1 MRSGCAADT
10 FSGYLYGD
18 LAGTSEWPAP
28 SASKVTSVPPR
39 DGPRPGRMLLDSP
52 AGAFEASVSRPM
64 RGPSGPACS
73 RIPLTMLRS
82 TTLLGTALLATLALA
97 PSTPAQAL
105 TTELFA
111 QGFSAPVFI
120 TQAPGDMDRFFI
132 VEQAGRIRIVN
143 NGVTNPTPFLD
154 LRSAAGGPVQSGG
167 ERGLLG
173 LAFHPDYANNG
184 RFFVNYTGLPSGH
197 TFVVE
202 YNVTANPDVA
212 SPTAIG
218 TIIQVNQDFS
228 NHNGGCIHF
237 GPDGKL
243 YVGMGD
249 GGSGNDPNN
258 RAQSQTS
265 NLGKM
270 LRFDVDIPYPHIPV
284 DNPFVGPG
292 GYNDEI
298 WHVGLRNP
306 WRWSF
311 DRQTGDMYIC
321 DVGQNAWE
329 ELDFAPAATGG
340 LNFGWRCMEGLACT
354 GLSGCTCN
362 SPALTLPFHV
372 FSHAGGNCSGTGGYI
387 YRGNAIPSLD
397 GTYFFA
403 DYCSSRI
410 WSIVYDPVTG
420 MASQLTDRTVE
431 LRPAAPNT
439 ISSIVSFGEDHE
451 GELYIVEQG
460 GQIWKI
466 VPDCSATTFCQAL
479 PNSTGN
485 SAFLTVVGSYSIAA
499 NDMVLSCNALPS
511 FSAGIFFYGGGRAS
525 TPVGQGIVCVSS
537 TPSQPVVRMTS
548 VLMSDL
554 LGGVSLPIDFTA
566 PQQSMG
572 PGAILPGQTWNF
584 QYWHRDSIGGQA
596 TWNYSNAL
604 GILFCP

>member
-1 MRSGCAADT
+1 
-10 FSGYLYGD
+10 
-18 LAGTSEWPAP
+18 
-28 SASKVTSVPPR
+28 
-39 DGPRPGRMLLDSP
+39 
-52 AGAFEASVSRPM
+52 
-64 RGPSGPACS
+64 
-73 RIPLTMLRS
+73 MLRS
-82 TTLLGTALLATLALA
+82 TILVSSVVLASLTLAA
-97 PSTPAQAL
+97 PTPAQTL

-120 TQAPGDMDRFFI
+120 TQAPGDSVRFFV
-132 VEQAGRIRIVN
+132 VEQAGRIRIVQ
-143 NGVTNPTPFLD
+143 NGVINATPFID
-154 LRSAAGGPVQSGG
+154 LRSAIGGPVLSGG

-184 RFFVNYTGLPSGH
+184 RFFVNYTGQPSGH

-202 YNVTANPDVA
+202 YNVTANPDIA
-212 SPTAIG
+212 DPTAVR

-228 NHNGGCIHF
+228 NHNGGCINF

-270 LRFDVDIPYPHIPV
+270 LRFDVDIAAPYIPG
-284 DNPFVGPG
+284 DNPFVGAG

-298 WHVGLRNP
+298 WYVGLRNP

-311 DRQTGDMYIC
+311 DRLTGDMYIC
-321 DVGQNAWE
+321 DVGQSAQE
-329 ELDFAPAATGG
+329 ELDFGAAGVGG
-340 LNFGWRCMEGLACT
+340 LNYGWRCMEGLNCT

-362 SPALTLPFHV
+362 SPALTLPFHQ
-372 FSHAGGNCSGTGGYI
+372 FSHAGGNCSGTGGYV
-387 YRGNAIPSLD
+387 YRGSALPALD

-403 DYCSSRI
+403 DYCSSQI
-410 WSIVYDPVTG
+410 WSIVYDPATG
-420 MASQLTDRTVE
+420 TTSQFTNRTVE
-431 LRPAAPNT
+431 LRPAPPNS
-439 ISSIVSFGEDHE
+439 ISSIVSFGQDHD

-466 VPDCSATTFCQAL
+466 VADCAATSYCNAL

-485 SAFLTVVGSYSIAA
+485 TGFLSVTGSFSIAT
-499 NDMVLSCNALPS
+499 NNMVLSCNALPP
-511 FSAGIFFYGGGRAS
+511 FSAGIFFYGGARAS
-525 TPVGQGIVCVSS
+525 FPAGQGIVCVSS
-537 TPSQPVVRMTS
+537 NATQPATRVAP

-554 LGGVSLPIDFTA
+554 LGGVSLAIDFTA

-572 PGAILPGQTWNF
+572 PSAILPGQTWNF
-584 QYWHRDSIGGQA
+584 QYWHRDTIGGQA

-604 GILFCP
+604 SIYFCP